1 MAMAALALRVAQIV
15 DVSSARICVLS
26 AQWCPSKC
34 ASRAGVL
41 MNLCEQ
47 RFEPGV
53 MRVTFLVLVQA
64 ENFQAAQRA
73 KPPPAIQDVK

>member
-1 MAMAALALRVAQIV
+1 MFDSAQCQVMAVLALRGAQM
-15 DVSSARICVLS
+15 DVGSARTCVLS

-53 MRVTFLVLVQA
+53 VRVSFLVLVRA
-64 ENFQAAQRA
+64 ENF
-73 KPPPAIQDVK
+73 